1 MRSRLTG
8 FAVLTAALLLL
19 AAAPVLAAKK
29 KETPAPAPT
38 IDEKSMTILKK
49 MGDFLGKAGKYTVTV
64 RSTHDSV
71 QVSGQKIEF
80 GRLLKYTVSRPDR
93 LRVDSQDSDGK
104 KGTVVFDGKAITA
117 YGERRN
123 AYASAELKGSLDDAV
138 VYFVRDL
145 KMQLPLAM
153 LFVSNVT
160 QEFEGRIRS
169 LAYVETDTLLDVPCD
184 HLAGSTDTV
193 DFQIWVAQGNE
204 PLPRRVLITY
214 RQTKGEPQF
223 RAWFSEWNLSPNLTD
238 AAFAFTPSEGVER
251 IPFLVAIEAKRPKA
265 PSAKKGGK
273 P

>member
-8 FAVLTAALLLL
+8 FAVLAAALLLL

-29 KETPAPAPT
+29 KEAPVPTPT

-49 MGDFLGKAGKYTVTV
+49 MGDFLGKAEKYTVTV

-71 QVSGQKIEF
+71 QESGQKIEF
-80 GRLLKYTVSRPDR
+80 GRLLTYTVSRPDR

-104 KGTVVFDGKAITA
+104 KGAVVFDGKVITA

-123 AYASAELKGSLDDAV
+123 AYASAELTGTLDDAI

-160 QEFEGRIRS
+160 QELESRVTS

-184 HLAGSTDTV
+184 HLAGTTDTV
-193 DFQIWVAQGNE
+193 DFQVWVAQGDK

-214 RQTKGEPQF
+214 RQAKGEPQF
-223 RAWFSEWNLSPNLTD
+223 RAWFSDWNLSPTITD
-238 AAFAFTPSEGVER
+238 TTFAFKPAEGVER
-251 IPFLVAIEAKRPKA
+251 IPFLVAIEAKRPKS